1 MDKQNLNLEIAH
13 KFIQLMEYKSL
24 EESKLFI
31 KHYEQRIK
39 YKSELLA
46 ILEDEEP
53 PKFFKKAHQK
63 WIDEKQQ
70 LEDELE
76 DAYQKLYEE
85 HTFAGELMISLAKE
99 KSPALKWW

>member
-1 MDKQNLNLEIAH
+1 MDKQHSNLEVAH

-31 KHYEQRIK
+31 EHYEQRIK
-39 YKSELLA
+39 YKSKLLA

-53 PKFFKKAHQK
+53 PKLFKKAHQK
-63 WIDEKQQ
+63 WEDEKNQ
-70 LEDELE
+70 LENELE

-99 KSPALKWW
+99 KSPAV